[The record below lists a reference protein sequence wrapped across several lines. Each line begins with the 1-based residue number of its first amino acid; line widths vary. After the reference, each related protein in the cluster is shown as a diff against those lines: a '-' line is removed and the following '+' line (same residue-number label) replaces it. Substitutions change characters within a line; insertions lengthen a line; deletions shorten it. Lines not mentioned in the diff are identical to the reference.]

1 MNEIY
6 QYENKKRNNKKMWPQ
21 TDLEFQKVEIKNLNK
36 NLNIGMFS
44 TSVYGGKVF
53 IAEQKIRELKN
64 ILAQDS
70 TKRNNDKSNK

>member
-1 MNEIY
+1 
-6 QYENKKRNNKKMWPQ
+6 MWPQ

-44 TSVYGGKVF
+44 TSVYDGKVF
-53 IAEQKIRELKN
+53 TAEQKIRELKN

-70 TKRNNDKSNK
+70 TKRNNDKSNKELDQ